1 MAQVT
6 RGEIRLAASPQPTR
20 SRALFAPRSSAS
32 PEEQAR
38 AVSQGYV
45 AERLAETHQHEA
57 PGVRGYFWGLRR
69 RMEENWRP
77 PAVREP
83 SLAETALATV
93 AMPADMLLQV
103 QRSAQGDAV
112 TPGRRGAAID
122 ALEGANLARGNNP
135 ANLTMAPFQG
145 IVDASAG
152 NTRRTRAE
160 VEVLQ
165 DEDGAVT
172 SVRVLRSSG
181 REAFDRAAE
190 HAVREALPLGDA
202 VAMPG
207 RATLAVVVRGGGVAR
222 PVSARCRHELR
233 REQRLGRAAL
243 AGTAARPT
251 SRVAGERA
259 PRPGRR
265 APGLTRATTAP
276 QARRSA
282 LGVEVQRNAVLRA
295 AHHSLQVEPQRV
307 TLQAVQKF
315 LRVFHARGPAPH
327 HAAAG
332 ADAESQGD
340 GPLEP
345 GTLRAGGLI
354 AGQEGLPAALQSA
367 LEGVCRDGH
376 VGRLSGRSGVG
387 GGALRTG
394 RRAVA
399 RRTGLGERGRG
410 DEQGRDKQQVE

>member
-1 MAQVT
+1 MADGQRRAWWWSLGLHGLVAVLAGRVASRPPPSVAPGAVASIEWTFSDPPPPVPEASPASAARTPEVASVPSRPVRAGAARGAVPSRAPSTVSTPSPIPPPTVAPATPAVPAPRLGSAAALLGDLSTRAMAQVI
-6 RGEIRLAASPQPTR
+6 RGEIALAASPQPTR
-20 SRALFAPRSSAS
+20 SRELFAPRTTAS

-77 PAVREP
+77 SAAREP

-122 ALEGANLARGNNP
+122 ALEGANMARGNNP

-145 IVDASAG
+145 IVDAAAG

-172 SVRVLRSSG
+172 SVRVLHSSG

-207 RATLAVVVRGGGVAR
+207 GRRSRWSFEVVVSRDPFLPGVGMSFDESSGWVELHWPGRLHAQR
-222 PVSARCRHELR
+222 RVWLESAHPA
-233 REQRLGRAAL
+233 QG
-243 AGTAARPT
+243 
-251 SRVAGERA
+251 
-259 PRPGRR
+259 PRP
-265 APGLTRATTAP
+265 
-276 QARRSA
+276 
-282 LGVEVQRNAVLRA
+282 
-295 AHHSLQVEPQRV
+295 
-307 TLQAVQKF
+307 
-315 LRVFHARGPAPH
+315 RG
-327 HAAAG
+327 
-332 ADAESQGD
+332 
-340 GPLEP
+340 
-345 GTLRAGGLI
+345 
-354 AGQEGLPAALQSA
+354 
-367 LEGVCRDGH
+367 
-376 VGRLSGRSGVG
+376 
-387 GGALRTG
+387 
-394 RRAVA
+394 
-399 RRTGLGERGRG
+399 
-410 DEQGRDKQQVE
+410 

>member
-1 MAQVT
+1 VPAPRLGSAAELLGDLSTRAMAQVT

-69 RMEENWRP
+69 RMEENWHP
-77 PAVREP
+77 SAVREP

-207 RATLAVVVRGGGVAR
+207 GRRSRWSFEVVVSRDPFLPGVGMSFDESSGW
-222 PVSARCRHELR
+222 VELHW
-233 REQRLGRAAL
+233 
-243 AGTAARPT
+243 
-251 SRVAGERA
+251 
-259 PRPGRR
+259 PGR
-265 APGLTRATTAP
+265 LH
-276 QARRSA
+276 ARRRVWLESA
-282 LGVEVQRNAVLRA
+282 
-295 AHHSLQVEPQRV
+295 H
-307 TLQAVQKF
+307 
-315 LRVFHARGPAPH
+315 PA
-327 HAAAG
+327 
-332 ADAESQGD
+332 
-340 GPLEP
+340 
-345 GTLRAGGLI
+345 
-354 AGQEGLPAALQSA
+354 
-367 LEGVCRDGH
+367 
-376 VGRLSGRSGVG
+376 
-387 GGALRTG
+387 
-394 RRAVA
+394 RAV
-399 RRTGLGERGRG
+399 GPRG
-410 DEQGRDKQQVE
+410 